1 MKKLFVAALALL
13 SSVVLSIPAVA
24 QIPVTDVGAI
34 TQLIAQLLEME
45 SQLESLESQL
55 NTARSTLQS
64 ISGQRGLQNL
74 LNGVVRN
81 YLPTDWDQ
89 LQSVASNS
97 GGNYGGLAAQVQAII
112 TSNAVLSPTDLA
124 ALMPVQRAAV
134 QQARTATASLGVITR
149 SALSNSSNRFQDIQQ
164 LISAIGAAPDQKSIL
179 ELQARIGG
187 ELGMLQNEQTKLQAL
202 YQSATADSQLRSQR
216 SLEQALVDVGSMR
229 QLAPLGL

>member
-1 MKKLFVAALALL
+1 MRKLFIATLALL
-13 SSVVLSIPAVA
+13 GSVTLSIPAVA

-34 TQLIAQLLEME
+34 AQLIAQLQEME
-45 SQLESLESQL
+45 SQLEALESQL

-89 LQSVASNS
+89 LQSVASN
-97 GGNYGGLAAQVQAII
+97 GGGSYGGLAAQLQAII
-112 TSNAVLSPTDLA
+112 SSNAVLSPTDLA
-124 ALMPVQRAAV
+124 ALMPTQRTAV
-134 QQARTATASLGVITR
+134 QQARTAAASLGVITR
-149 SALSNSSNRFQDIQQ
+149 SALSNSSSRFQDIQQ

-179 ELQARIGG
+179 ELQARING
-187 ELGMLQNEQTKLQAL
+187 ELGMLQNEQIKLQTL
-202 YQSATADSQLRSQR
+202 FQSATADSQLRSQR
-216 SLEQALVDVGSMR
+216 SLEQALADVGSMR

>member
-1 MKKLFVAALALL
+1 MKKLIVTTLALL
-13 SSVVLSIPAVA
+13 SSVALSVPALA

-34 TQLIAQLLEME
+34 MQLIAQLQEME
-45 SQLESLESQL
+45 SQLEALESQL

-81 YLPTDWDQ
+81 YLPADWDQ

-97 GGNYGGLAAQVQAII
+97 SGNYGGLAAQVQAII
-112 TSNAVLSPTDLA
+112 SSNAVLSTTDLA
-124 ALMPVQRAAV
+124 ALMPAQRAAV
-134 QQARTATASLGVITR
+134 QQARTAAATFGVITR
-149 SALSNSSNRFQDIQQ
+149 SALGNSSNRFQDIQQ

-187 ELGMLQNEQTKLQAL
+187 ELGMLQNEQTKLQTL
-202 YQSATADSQLRSQR
+202 YQSVTADGQLRTQR
-216 SLEQALVDVGSMR
+216 TLEQALADVGSMR
-229 QLAPLGL
+229 QLTPLGL

>member
-1 MKKLFVAALALL
+1 MKKLFVVTLALL
-13 SSVVLSIPAVA
+13 GSVVLSIPAVA

-34 TQLIAQLLEME
+34 SPLIAQLLEME

-74 LNGVVRN
+74 LDGVVRN

-97 GGNYGGLAAQVQAII
+97 
-112 TSNAVLSPTDLA
+112 SAVLSATDLA

-134 QQARTATASLGVITR
+134 QQARTAAASLGVITR

-187 ELGMLQNEQTKLQAL
+187 ELGMLQNEQTKLQTL
-202 YQSATADSQLRSQR
+202 YQSAAADSQLRSQR
-216 SLEQALVDVGSMR
+216 SLEQAIADVGSMR